1 MSNKRYAAVIAEL
14 AKKAGVRESVVNS
27 YVYEICTNRVHEFI
41 GEQVRQMI
49 ADKPIDKVLEMKG
62 DAALY
67 SSQAVRAVVTKEA
80 NDGNTQ
86 EED

>member
-1 MSNKRYAAVIAEL
+1 
-14 AKKAGVRESVVNS
+14 
-27 YVYEICTNRVHEFI
+27 
-41 GEQVRQMI
+41 MI